1 MSFLDSID
9 NRETECS
16 KSQVAYS
23 PMTIVSSFSSYMLS
37 EMGQDLNSR
46 PPSPPNELLSLLDKP
61 DTPLVLPVITPRFVP
76 TCTAEIM
83 QFLGYNSS
91 TLSSNSKF
99 LFKLSQLFFF
109 FFFKNLRKLVCKIR
123 ASRSISHV

>member
-46 PPSPPNELLSLLDKP
+46 PPNELLSLLDKP

-83 QFLGYNSS
+83 QFLGYNLS
-91 TLSSNSKF
+91 TLSSNSKI

-109 FFFKNLRKLVCKIR
+109 FLF
-123 ASRSISHV
+123 